1 MNQKSLTVD
10 LVIPIYN
17 EEDVL
22 RTFHQNLLVVIDA
35 LPHRFNIYYINDGS
49 QDRTQAILEQL
60 AKEDPR
66 LVPITLS
73 KNFGHQAALT
83 AGLDRSEGE
92 VVICLDGDGQ
102 HPPVLIPQMIDL
114 YRQGYDLVLTERI
127 EDGKNTF
134 KKASSS
140 LFYWLINLLGDTR
153 ITPGAADFRLMSRQV
168 VEALKQMPEYHRFLR
183 GMVAWIGFKFVI
195 LPFLPPPR
203 IGGKSKYSFRKMLK
217 LATDAVFSF
226 SLVPL
231 QIGLAAGLF
240 FFFLAFLEVVYVLSL
255 WIGGNRESLA
265 PGWSSLMFII
275 LMVGGFLM
283 INLGVIGAY
292 IGYVYQEVKQRPI
305 YLIRTAHQAQNEVHE
320 SEEVSPGTVT
330 AAHEEEYP
338 SQPTAEAEKKGE
350 NPTNE

>member
-1 MNQKSLTVD
+1 MNQKTLSVD

-22 RTFHQNLLVVIDA
+22 VAFHQNLSATIEA
-35 LPHRFNIYYINDGS
+35 LPHHFKIYYINDGS
-49 QDRTQAILEQL
+49 QDGTQTILDQL
-60 AKEDPR
+60 AKVDPR
-66 LVPITLS
+66 VEPVVFS

-83 AGLDRSEGE
+83 AGLDCSVGE

-102 HPPVLIPQMIDL
+102 HPPALIPQMIEL
-114 YRQGYDLVLTERI
+114 YHQGYDLVLTERV

-153 ITPGAADFRLMSRQV
+153 IAPGAADFRLMSRQV

-183 GMVAWIGFKFVI
+183 GMVAWIGFKSVI
-195 LPFLPPPR
+195 LPFVPPPR
-203 IGGKSKYSFRKMLK
+203 MGGLSKYSFQKMLK

-265 PGWSSLMFII
+265 PGWSSLMFMI

-283 INLGVIGAY
+283 VNLGMIGAY
-292 IGYVYQEVKQRPI
+292 VGYVYQEVKRRPI
-305 YLIRTAHQAQNEVHE
+305 YLIRTAHLAKDQAQENDEE
-320 SEEVSPGTVT
+320 LSETDPVAG
-330 AAHEEEYP
+330 
-338 SQPTAEAEKKGE
+338 QGE
-350 NPTNE
+350 QSASGNGRSG

>member
-1 MNQKSLTVD
+1 MNKKPLNVD
-10 LVIPIYN
+10 LVIPLYN

-22 RTFHQNLLVVIDA
+22 ETFHQNLLKVIDA
-35 LPHRFNIYYINDGS
+35 LPHRFKIYYINDGS
-49 QDRTQAILEQL
+49 QDGTQTLLEQL
-60 AKEDPR
+60 AAGDPR
-66 LVPITLS
+66 LVAIALS

-83 AGLDRSEGE
+83 AGLDRSESE

-102 HPPVLIPQMIDL
+102 HPPALIPQMIDL
-114 YRQGYDLVLTERI
+114 YYQGYDLVLTERI

-140 LFYWLINLLGDTR
+140 MFYWLINLLGDTR

-183 GMVAWIGFKFVI
+183 GMVAWIGFKSVI
-195 LPFLPPPR
+195 LPFIAPPR

-283 INLGVIGAY
+283 VNLGMIGAY
-292 IGYVYQEVKQRPI
+292 VGYVYQEVKRRPI
-305 YLIRTAHQAQNEVHE
+305 YLIQAAHQVQKEAQEREN
-320 SEEVSPGTVT
+320 VSPRAT
-330 AAHEEEYP
+330 AVVNEDECSA
-338 SQPTAEAEKKGE
+338 STDSGIDEKGDH
-350 NPTNE
+350 

>member
-1 MNQKSLTVD
+1 MNKKPLNVD
-10 LVIPIYN
+10 LVIPLYN

-22 RTFHQNLLVVIDA
+22 ETFHQNLLKVIDA
-35 LPHRFNIYYINDGS
+35 LPHRFKIYYINDGS
-49 QDRTQAILEQL
+49 QDGTQTLLEQL
-60 AKEDPR
+60 AAGDPR
-66 LVPITLS
+66 LVAIALS

-83 AGLDRSEGE
+83 AGLDRSESE

-102 HPPVLIPQMIDL
+102 HPPALIPQMIDL
-114 YRQGYDLVLTERI
+114 YYQGYDLVLTERI

-140 LFYWLINLLGDTR
+140 MFYWLINLLGDTR

-183 GMVAWIGFKFVI
+183 GMVAWIGFKSVI
-195 LPFLPPPR
+195 LPFIAPPR

-283 INLGVIGAY
+283 VNLGMIGAY
-292 IGYVYQEVKQRPI
+292 VGYVYQEVKRRPI
-305 YLIRTAHQAQNEVHE
+305 YLIRMAHQAQDGTQE
-320 SEEVSPGTVT
+320 SENVSPG
-330 AAHEEEYP
+330 AAIDASKEEYP
-338 SQPTAEAEKKGE
+338 ASADSGIDEKGDH
-350 NPTNE
+350 